1 MATRYSRRKIQA
13 SDKMSGLYWFFTAGL
28 LSWLALSF
36 VGPPESLLMDCRSH
50 CGACC
55 TAPSISTP
63 MPGLPHGKPAN
74 TPCIH
79 LDDEMRCGLFHSPL
93 RPAVCAGLKPRA
105 DMCFSHRDEAL
116 VYLLKLEADTAP

>member
-1 MATRYSRRKIQA
+1 MK
-13 SDKMSGLYWFFTAGL
+13 GLILVFYDGTAIVAL
-28 LSWLALSF
+28 LLLVS
-36 VGPPESLLMDCRSH
+36 PPESLLMDCRPH

-79 LDDEMRCGLFHSPL
+79 LDEAMRCGLFHSPL
-93 RPAVCAGLKPRA
+93 RPEVCAGLKPRA
-105 DMCFSHRDEAL
+105 DMCFSHRDEAMI
-116 VYLLKLEADTAP
+116 YLLKLEADTAP